1 MSVEDQEVLKWMENS
16 VREVDGHYEVGILWK
31 SVISWLPSNKQMAEA
46 RLQSLKGKLQR
57 DETFHIS
64 IDSLWRTSLTAATP
78 QS

>member
-46 RLQSLKGKLQR
+46 RLQSLKSKL
-57 DETFHIS
+57 
-64 IDSLWRTSLTAATP
+64 
-78 QS
+78 